1 VARTTHKQ
9 SHKKC
14 LIGAC
19 SIGSFEEKK
28 SGAST
33 VVFWWE
39 KFENIN
45 SSTYR
50 VLVLLF
56 DFVGLQ

>member
-1 VARTTHKQ
+1 M
-9 SHKKC
+9 SFIC
-14 LIGAC
+14 
-19 SIGSFEEKK
+19 SFEEKK